1 MLDPEYTADERFGFL
16 PTYLSGDWLLDSAM
30 RANPRAIEYF
40 DMQKAYYEATLSLVG
55 KMAERGVK
63 FLAGSDYPNP
73 WCYPGFSLHDEMA
86 LMVEGGMNNL
96 EALQTA
102 TLNPAI
108 FLNKEDSYGK
118 LAKGKKAS
126 MILLDKNP
134 LEDISNTKSISAVF
148 VRGKA
153 FMREELDKSLE
164 DIKYNLQNQFEL
176 GTWLKASAQA
186 SGLDAALD
194 SLDFMMA
201 NENCNPRLV
210 EKEINGMGY
219 EMMFKGDMES
229 AEKLLK
235 KNVELFPESYNVYDS
250 YAEVQMKLGNYDE
263 AKKNFQKTLE
273 LNPWSDYSKAMLD
286 SLNSGGSPAPSGGS
300 LKYFMPHST
309 AHFLHEHNHD
319 HK

>member
-1 MLDPEYTADERFGFL
+1 
-16 PTYLSGDWLLDSAM
+16 
-30 RANPRAIEYF
+30 
-40 DMQKAYYEATLSLVG
+40 
-55 KMAERGVK
+55 
-63 FLAGSDYPNP
+63 
-73 WCYPGFSLHDEMA
+73 
-86 LMVEGGMNNL
+86 
-96 EALQTA
+96 
-102 TLNPAI
+102 
-108 FLNKEDSYGK
+108 
-118 LAKGKKAS
+118 
-126 MILLDKNP
+126 
-134 LEDISNTKSISAVF
+134 
-148 VRGKA
+148 
-153 FMREELDKSLE
+153 
-164 DIKYNLQNQFEL
+164 
-176 GTWLKASAQA
+176 
-186 SGLDAALD
+186 
-194 SLDFMMA
+194 
-201 NENCNPRLV
+201 
-210 EKEINGMGY
+210 MGY